1 MDELKS
7 VLTEIET
14 QICDIYELQK
24 GLHLALSET
33 KNAVGASI
41 LDILDAINASP
52 QNSEAALLKIRQT
65 LALAKDLNKKID
77 DSITQKFDER
87 IDLVLSNVDKIKALK

>member
-24 GLHLALSET
+24 GLHLALNET
-33 KNAVGASI
+33 KNAIGASI

-52 QNSEAALLKIRQT
+52 QNSEAALLKIRQALT
-65 LALAKDLNKKID
+65 LAKDLNNKID
-77 DSITQKFDER
+77 DSIIQKFDER
-87 IDLVLSNVDKIKALK
+87 IDLVLSNINKIKALK